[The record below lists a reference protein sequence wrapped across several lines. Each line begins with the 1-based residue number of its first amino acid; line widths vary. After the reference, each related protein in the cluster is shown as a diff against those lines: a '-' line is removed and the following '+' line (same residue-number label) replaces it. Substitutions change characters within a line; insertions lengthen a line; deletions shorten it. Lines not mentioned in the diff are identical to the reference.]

1 MVSSLPSSL
10 FNRAIMKHEGSN
22 GVSGSISKLHSK
34 LMLVRMLAAAIMRM
48 LMLRMAMATAV
59 RMRRTRILL

>member
-1 MVSSLPSSL
+1 
-10 FNRAIMKHEGSN
+10 MKHERSK
-22 GVSGSISKLHSK
+22 GVSGSILKSHSK